1 MGTMHA
7 DIAEMTLARE
17 PLPYPFLHSL
27 PRRGRGGTMQRVQDA
42 IRGAIVALDFTPGEF
57 IQKDAICKRLGVSR
71 FPVSEALG
79 RLADEGFVEIL
90 PQRGTRVRR
99 IDIASCRQAIFIRRA
114 IEGEAMRMIAPS
126 ASDGLLMRLERNLTD
141 QKLAL
146 EQGDAQS
153 FFRIDIEFHD
163 MLLSEL
169 GYERAKAIVE
179 TARGSLDRMRLFLLR
194 TPERQRQSHLEHA
207 AIMAALKSH
216 DPDAAQQAMDRHLD
230 MVMVEIETR
239 AAENPRMF
247 ALVSPA
253 G

>member
-126 ASDGLLMRLERNLTD
+126 ASDGLLVRLERNLTD

-207 AIMAALKSH
+207 AIMAALKAH

>member
-126 ASDGLLMRLERNLTD
+126 ASDGLLVRLERNLTD